1 MSKLVETTTR
11 ESRRGDIER
20 IVNNLTPVD
29 LLWLRTT
36 VEQELNR
43 RGFGGENRK

>member
-1 MSKLVETTTR
+1 MSGKLVETTTR
-11 ESRRGDIER
+11 ERRREDLAR

-36 VEQELNR
+36 VEQELQR
-43 RGFGGENRK
+43 RGFKSAG